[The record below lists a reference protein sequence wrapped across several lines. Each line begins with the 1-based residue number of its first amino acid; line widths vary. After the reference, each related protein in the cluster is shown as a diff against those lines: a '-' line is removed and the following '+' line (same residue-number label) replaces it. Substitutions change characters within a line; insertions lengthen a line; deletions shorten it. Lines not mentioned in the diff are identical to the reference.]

1 MLQILLVLTVPE
13 NLISNDGLLRDLPPS
28 EFGVSGSIFLL
39 ICRP

>member
-1 MLQILLVLTVPE
+1 MLQDFLVSKAPD

-28 EFGVSGSIFLL
+28 EFEIIEGIFTV